1 MPTIGRSYLIEMS
14 GELILHFMLY
24 RSPGSVKHLLSQDV
38 SEDAEDLH
46 ATVRWKKRRQGR
58 DLK

>member
-1 MPTIGRSYLIEMS
+1 MS